1 MMRHVL
7 KDGGIS
13 AGADIKIINPL
24 VDTFCDVSNGA
35 STGLARRTLVH
46 KGGAIAVRALA
57 AADLGERSAK
67 LQLRQLA

>member
-7 KDGGIS
+7 EDGGIS
-13 AGADIKIINPL
+13 AGADIEIIDPQ
-24 VDTFCDVSNGA
+24 VDTFCDVCNRA
-35 STGLARRTLVH
+35 STGLARRAFFH
-46 KGGAIAVRALA
+46 KGGAVAIGTLA